1 MTFDRPFWQ
10 GVTPNNPSTA
20 RLYPWRWI
28 AIVFLI
34 WSLIVAKPALGQG
47 GGALDISAFD
57 TIKTAY
63 VTVDGHLLFQVS
75 AAGQVSA
82 AKRAQGISEIL
93 EESLEKSLVTQ
104 KPLFI
109 NLVQQSS
116 DVWMTVNGRYLLTVL
131 SNDVMLGTPPIE
143 QGYVW
148 REAIDDA
155 FLRYREER
163 TPAYRLRALK
173 LSGGILMIAILL
185 QSLFVWGTRWS
196 RRKRV
201 QSNATM
207 QGSLLLLG
215 LTLSQGVLWLG
226 TIGTIANLFPLSRR
240 WLFLL
245 YSLLTSFFRA
255 EFLHLGERGISLNQL
270 FTVALLAIVVWFL
283 IRRFTLLLRSH
294 ILTLAGVD
302 LTLQESIA
310 SFTQYGLL
318 ALGLLIV
325 FSLVGVDL
333 GALALLF
340 GAFGVGIGFG
350 LQNIAKD
357 FISGI
362 IMTFER
368 PVKVGELIQV
378 GEFQGLVLR
387 IGPRVTAISH
397 IDRHIM
403 LVPNSRFIDEIVL
416 NWNRSNLTRVKVY
429 VDVAY
434 GSDIEFVKKVMLEAI
449 QIPHPDILRHPPAK
463 VKFREFRENAL
474 NFRVVVFIRDP
485 LKQPKVRAEILD
497 RLARAFEMY
506 QIHVP
511 VVQRDLNLKIPYLD
525 QVAPVWLRQ
534 QLSPQEWEDL
544 QTSKI
549 PPVLPEPK
557 IQAEYDWK
565 AIVEKMRGSDGVDIR
580 DRRFSFRVYRQC
592 FLGSDA
598 VNWLMKQEQATR
610 EEAILMGQLMVE
622 QDLIH
627 HVLDEHGF
635 EDSPLFYR
643 FRADENQDLSMNVD
657 VDKDYGM
664 EEDDRGDPANE
675 NNGMEFDS

>member
-1 MTFDRPFWQ
+1 M
-10 GVTPNNPSTA
+10 
-20 RLYPWRWI
+20 

-34 WSLIVAKPALGQG
+34 WSLIVAKPALGQRENT
-47 GGALDISAFD
+47 LDVSAFD
-57 TIKTAY
+57 TIQTAY
-63 VTVDGHLLFQVS
+63 VTVDGHPLFQVS

-82 AKRAQGISEIL
+82 AKRAQEISGIL
-93 EESLEKSLVTQ
+93 EENLEKSLVNQ
-104 KPLFI
+104 DPLYV
-109 NLVQQSS
+109 NLVQQSNE
-116 DVWMTVNGRYLLTVL
+116 VWMTVNDRYLLTVL
-131 SNDVMLGTPPIE
+131 PDDVMLGTPPIQ
-143 QGYVW
+143 QGYLW
-148 REAIDDA
+148 REAIDEA
-155 FLRYREER
+155 LIRYKEER
-163 TPAYRLRALK
+163 TPAYRLHALK
-173 LSGGILMIAILL
+173 LSGGILVIAILFQGGL
-185 QSLFVWGTRWS
+185 VWLSGRS
-196 RRKRV
+196 RRQRV

-215 LTLSQGVLWLG
+215 LTLAQGLLWLG
-226 TIGTIANLFPLSRR
+226 TLGAIANLFPLSRR
-240 WLFLL
+240 WLFWS

-270 FTVALLAIVVWFL
+270 FVVALLAIVVWFL

-310 SFTQYGLL
+310 SFTQYGLS
-318 ALGLLIV
+318 ALGLLII

-333 GALALLF
+333 GALAILF

-368 PVKVGELIQV
+368 PVKVGELVQV
-378 GEFQGLVLR
+378 GDFQGLVLR

-397 IDRHIM
+397 IDRYIM

-429 VDVAY
+429 VDIAY

-485 LKQPKVRAEILD
+485 LKQPKVRSEIVD
-497 RLARAFEMY
+497 RLARAFEKY
-506 QIHVP
+506 HINVP
-511 VVQRDLNLKIPYLD
+511 IVQRDLNLKIPYVD
-525 QVAPVWLRQ
+525 QVVPVWLRQ
-534 QLSPQEWEDL
+534 QVSPQEWEAI
-544 QTSKI
+544 QASKL
-549 PPVLPEPK
+549 PPVLPEPQ

-565 AIVEKMRGSDGVDIR
+565 AIVEKMRGSEGVDIR
-580 DRRFSFRVYRQC
+580 DRRFRFQVYNQC

-598 VNWLMKQEQATR
+598 VNWLIKHEKATR

-622 QDLIH
+622 QNLIH

-635 EDSPLFYR
+635 EDMPLFYR
-643 FRADENQDLSMNVD
+643 FRADETNDLSINIEL
-657 VDKDYGM
+657 DKDYGM
-664 EEDDRGDPANE
+664 EGDDRENSRDNSNE
-675 NNGMEFDS
+675 SSEMEFDS